1 MAELKRRAK
10 VVQVFPSTDSVMR
23 LLGDITDEIDAEWA
37 SGNLFMSKSSL
48 KPVLELERIE
58 DHSDELIVDKEV
70 KDRAKVIM
78 MVALDEYAKAS

>member
-1 MAELKRRAK
+1 
-10 VVQVFPSTDSVMR
+10 
-23 LLGDITDEIDAEWA
+23 
-37 SGNLFMSKSSL
+37 MSKASL